1 MQKINITFLWWQ
13 FFVLLISPQAAVG
26 FEYQGKT
33 EEHASQ
39 KGVF

>member
-1 MQKINITFLWWQ
+1 MMTT
-13 FFVLLISPQAAVG
+13 ISPQAAVG